1 MGERGREKQ
10 GVGGGVGVRR
20 LKAEWES
27 RLGAQHKGL
36 LMSPTSLHTLNATW
50 LSVRIGEK
58 SGGWMERGAQ

>member
-10 GVGGGVGVRR
+10 GLGGGGVRR